1 MRRLPVP
8 ILLLVAVA
16 LTASA
21 CSFVSPTAYLSINRA
36 PAPMADSL
44 ALPATAGSGSA
55 ASAAAAKPI
64 AVDMGKTLELV
75 GGSKVTIDLTGS
87 WLAWTPMRFQA
98 RAGTWSPAPTI
109 AEWACPSGVH
119 AYFESFKL
127 FGSTGLLSSI
137 DELFAQSTG
146 AMKAFGLQGPD
157 SLKPFVYGIQCLTA
171 YNGKTITLDV
181 PALSTSDRS
190 TYLFVTTTSSALQPM
205 LFEYPNGNR
214 YELPAVGQPI
224 QGTSWVK
231 VNLKQAEPATAPTAK
246 LIARS
251 TPVLLGGGAFTE
263 SRTLWRE
270 VDARLS
276 TDAQGGAL
284 TYSWDLNGDGV
295 YGDVSETPSPIGTLP
310 TGVAIV
316 PDATLAPVAAVGGD
330 ATVGVKATNAAGLS
344 STATTTLK
352 PLPDS
357 SYNQNYRNWF
367 TFDTVTPTVGSA
379 LTLTL
384 NMDSEFGG
392 KACIDA
398 DADGTYES
406 TVPIAFGGPPATTTF
421 ATTALA
427 AGPHEV
433 RVAFIAGYSPTT
445 CTDPAAETYPLVF
458 RQVYASVAARAGAAR
473 GTVRAS
479 GYSATT
485 TIHLAK
491 GKTLHPASKAPKTMR
506 LDGSVFGG
514 RYRWSTPHR
523 GNGAMR
529 PGAFGAFAG
538 GAYVAQAG
546 KMTVVGGAANEVGVG
561 SGTMLMRGAGAN
573 DLLCLAVTSPGPE
586 QTTLILGGTGAGA
599 RLQGTLTGGSLM
611 MPYDAIGLVG
621 VTGSGKHTQPEF
633 GQVKP
638 FTNTA
643 TLTAST
649 RSARKLPQACR
660 ALVVYLPARS
670 GGGGSTTPSVVT
682 G

>member
-8 ILLLVAVA
+8 IFLLVAVA

-146 AMKAFGLQGPD
+146 AIRAFGLQGPD

-231 VNLKQAEPATAPTAK
+231 VKLVAAPAAASAAPTAR
-246 LIARS
+246 IVPRA
-251 TPVLLGGGAFTE
+251 TPVWVAGGAFTDA
-263 SRTLWRE
+263 RTLWYE
-270 VDARLS
+270 VDARHS
-276 TDAQGGAL
+276 TDTAGSAL

-295 YGDVSETPSPIGTLP
+295 YGDTSAMPDPPGAALP
-310 TGVAIV
+310 AGVAIV
-316 PDATLAPVAAVGGD
+316 PTATLNAKAVD
-330 ATVGVKATNAAGLS
+330 NLDLTVGVMVTNASGQT
-344 STATTTLK
+344 STATTTIR
-352 PLPDS
+352 PLPNQ
-357 SYNQNYRNWF
+357 SYNDNYRSAF
-367 TFDTVTPTVGSA
+367 TLDTSTPTVGGTV
-379 LTLTL
+379 TLTL
-384 NMDSEFGG
+384 ETPMSTGG
-392 KACIDA
+392 YGCV
-398 DADGTYES
+398 DADGD
-406 TVPIAFGGPPATTTF
+406 G
-421 ATTALA
+421 
-427 AGPHEV
+427 
-433 RVAFIAGYSPTT
+433 
-445 CTDPAAETYPLVF
+445 
-458 RQVYASVAARAGAAR
+458 VAADALGPSSLDGDGHDDGACR
-473 GTVRAS
+473 R
-479 GYSATT
+479 SAPRDRRL
-485 TIHLAK
+485 HLAIRR
-491 GKTLHPASKAPKTMR
+491 R
-506 LDGSVFGG
+506 LVRESHC
-514 RYRWSTPHR
+514 RHR
-523 GNGAMR
+523 GVDV
-529 PGAFGAFAG
+529 PAG
-538 GAYVAQAG
+538 LH
-546 KMTVVGGAANEVGVG
+546 VG
-561 SGTMLMRGAGAN
+561 RGA
-573 DLLCLAVTSPGPE
+573 
-586 QTTLILGGTGAGA
+586 LGCCPRRGA
-599 RLQGTLTGGSLM
+599 R
-611 MPYDAIGLVG
+611 
-621 VTGSGKHTQPEF
+621 
-633 GQVKP
+633 
-638 FTNTA
+638 
-643 TLTAST
+643 
-649 RSARKLPQACR
+649 
-660 ALVVYLPARS
+660 
-670 GGGGSTTPSVVT
+670 
-682 G
+682 